1 MDSLPFELI
10 TQILTHLPQHDL
22 PTARLTCHAFNAAL
36 AKPTFSTLASF
47 IDPAVAQHTIEHIA
61 ADLSRRPKAIW
72 SPGCSVPRGLPVPES
87 FLNAMRAALKGAEEC
102 PCPTASESS
111 YTSSASSSSMA
122 RSPSI
127 SSSSSSSSSTSSTAA
142 WSDGEESDAASDITA
157 YSSSSST
164 EEGEKKMTADNFGRS
179 IGMDEVTEDVLRQ
192 ALFRYALYLSYVY
205 TGEGE
210 APQLWVMNSKKWA
223 QQR

>member
-10 TQILTHLPQHDL
+10 THILAHLPHTDL
-22 PTARLTCHAFNAAL
+22 PSARLTCHAFNAAL

-47 IDPAVAQHTIEHIA
+47 IDPAVAQRTIEHLA
-61 ADLSRRPKAIW
+61 ADLRRRPKSIW

-87 FLNAMRAALKGAEEC
+87 FLNAMRSALKGAEC
-102 PCPTASESS
+102 PCHTAS
-111 YTSSASSSSMA
+111 YTSSAPSSSSPMA
-122 RSPSI
+122 RSSSI
-127 SSSSSSSSSTSSTAA
+127 SSSSSSSADSSAA
-142 WSDGEESDAASDITA
+142 WSDGEESDAGSDITM
-157 YSSSSST
+157 YT
-164 EEGEKKMTADNFGRS
+164 DGEKLTADNFGRS

>member
-10 TQILTHLPQHDL
+10 TQILTHLPPHDL
-22 PTARLTCHAFNAAL
+22 PSARLTCHAFNAAL
-36 AKPTFSTLASF
+36 AKQTFSTLASF
-47 IDPAVAQHTIEHIA
+47 VDPAVAQQTIEQLA

-72 SPGCSVPRGLPVPES
+72 SPGCSVPRGLPVPDS
-87 FLNAMRAALKGAEEC
+87 FLSAMRLALKGPAAT
-102 PCPTASESS
+102 PSPSYSQSS
-111 YTSSASSSSMA
+111 PSPSSMA

-127 SSSSSSSSSTSSTAA
+127 SSSSSSSSLSAA
-142 WSDGEESDAASDITA
+142 WSDGEESDAGSDITT
-157 YSSSSST
+157 YSI
-164 EEGEKKMTADNFGRS
+164 EGEKITAENFGKS

-192 ALFRYALYLSYVY
+192 ALFRYALYLSYIY

>member
-10 TQILTHLPQHDL
+10 TQILTHLPRHDL
-22 PTARLTCHAFNAAL
+22 PSARLTCHAFNAAL
-36 AKPTFSTLASF
+36 AKPTFSVLASF
-47 IDPAVAQHTIEHIA
+47 VDPAVAQQTIEHIA

-87 FLNAMRAALKGAEEC
+87 FLSAMRAALRGAE
-102 PCPTASESS
+102 
-111 YTSSASSSSMA
+111 
-122 RSPSI
+122 
-127 SSSSSSSSSTSSTAA
+127 
-142 WSDGEESDAASDITA
+142 DGA
-157 YSSSSST
+157 
-164 EEGEKKMTADNFGRS
+164 EGEKITAENFGRS

-223 QQR
+223 QQQ

>member
-10 TQILTHLPQHDL
+10 TLILTHLPRHDL
-22 PTARLTCHAFNAAL
+22 PSARLTCHAFNAAL

-47 IDPAVAQHTIEHIA
+47 VDPAVAQLTIERLA
-61 ADLSRRPKAIW
+61 SDLNRRPKAIW

-87 FLNAMRAALKGAEEC
+87 FLSAMRAALRGAEE
-102 PCPTASESS
+102 
-111 YTSSASSSSMA
+111 
-122 RSPSI
+122 
-127 SSSSSSSSSTSSTAA
+127 AA
-142 WSDGEESDAASDITA
+142 ADAGSDITM
-157 YSSSSST
+157 YT
-164 EEGEKKMTADNFGRS
+164 EGDKITAENFGRS
-179 IGMDEVTEDVLRQ
+179 IGMDELTEDVLRQ

-210 APQLWVMNSKKWA
+210 APALWVMNSKKWA